1 MLFFMRALEN
11 ITSPK
16 PFLLITFPSLLLQ
29 SSQHLSRMAG
39 LLTFSATASQHLG
52 CMAGLLTFSATASQ
66 HLGCMAGL
74 LTFSATASQHLSRM
88 AVYADFFCFY
98 RSTDRYFLYIRSI
111 VLQYLSVVSICGTDG
126 RI

>member
-16 PFLLITFPSLLLQ
+16 PFLLTTFPSLLLQ

-39 LLTFSATASQHLG
+39 LLTFSAN
-52 CMAGLLTFSATASQ
+52 ASQ

-88 AVYADFFCFY
+88 AGLLTFSATASQHLSCMAGLLTFSVSTGLLTGIFY
-98 RSTDRYFLYIRSI
+98 TP
-111 VLQYLSVVSICGTDG
+111 GA
-126 RI
+126 